1 MNVETPLDAPE
12 GLNVCIV
19 IVLHWVFVV
28 FCKSP
33 GFLLFGQLMLLIS
46 LINNQHLR
54 TSSSTQSL
62 ADCLHL
68 QSGHKAPLW
77 LSYVPVNSPA

>member
-62 ADCLHL
+62 ADCLLL
-68 QSGHKAPLW
+68 QSGHKAPL
-77 LSYVPVNSPA
+77 